1 MGSRIRNDVDRLFE
15 CFCEVAGPSKENTNP
30 WILQKFPEHYR
41 KDELL
46 DTVPNFA
53 YPCEFDRTMIQHYSF
68 VLTNAES
75 KWIFGFCRHDPK
87 SETALVVLSYLPWH
101 ESFYKLLNC
110 ISNLTNSNNSKDL
123 WSFLESV
130 YSSKLPIKGLDLKIN
145 SDSGEELFVCQ
156 SPIQFQLPS
165 IPENRNL
172 TEYYSAVDCQNMIII
187 FASMLFERRI
197 IFTSK
202 KLYRLSACV
211 QSANAV
217 LYPMNWQHI
226 FIPVLPQSL
235 IDYLLA
241 PMPYLIGL
249 PHTLFQNLQRNELG
263 EVVILDADN
272 NTIETP
278 FDDLENLPIDVVST
292 LRQQLRKKGTLLGDG
307 VSRAFLR
314 ALVKLI
320 GGYRDAL
327 KFHQGERITFNKE
340 AFIESR
346 SSNMQPFLKKMLELQ
361 IFQQFIEERLEMLN
375 AGLGFSDEFEME
387 VCNYH
392 EKSSNKLKHQYKD
405 WTFTVKR
412 EGTAL
417 YKTVKNAA
425 NPTVRNAVKT
435 VKERGKDFRSA
446 YKDIRSKFNVP
457 NKNPR
462 TKIGNQPNSAP
473 NSPSMQKRL
482 SWSHTT
488 ASASYRKETTNGL
501 QKLTTSQNLKD
512 ASISP
517 LPKIDLNLLE
527 DLEKVIFRTCD
538 PHDPENYSKLHD
550 WDEPFNPKFIRDN
563 LNNPPYGSVPNECP
577 METKDLIRL
586 DSTPSIDDFD
596 PLNSPTNSN
605 GLIPGVGLS
614 NPLYQYFV
622 PLNKNQLETKNNNDL
637 LNEYGL
643 NFDLLSCSDQPGPS
657 MSSSQSSVPPLPPKP
672 PNFKSN
678 WTKFE

>member
-1 MGSRIRNDVDRLFE
+1 MGSRIRNDVVRLFE
-15 CFCEVAGPSKENTNP
+15 CFCEVAGPSKENTVP

-46 DTVPNFA
+46 ETVPNFA

-68 VLTNAES
+68 VLTNAER
-75 KWIFGFCRHDPK
+75 I
-87 SETALVVLSYLPWH
+87 VLSYLPWH

-123 WSFLESV
+123 WPFLESV
-130 YSSKLPIKGLDLKIN
+130 YNSKLPIKGLDLKIN

-249 PHTLFQNLQRNELG
+249 PHSLFQSLQRNDLG
-263 EVVILDADN
+263 DVVILDADN
-272 NTIETP
+272 NTIELP
-278 FDDLENLPIDVVST
+278 FDDLENLPTDVVST
-292 LRQQLRKKGTLLGDG
+292 LRRQLI
-307 VSRAFLR
+307 
-314 ALVKLI
+314 KLI

-346 SSNMQPFLKKMLELQ
+346 SANMQPFLKKMLELQ

-392 EKSSNKLKHQYKD
+392 EKSSNRLKHQYKD
-405 WTFTVKR
+405 WTFTMKR

-417 YKTVKNAA
+417 FKTVKNAA

-435 VKERGKDFRSA
+435 VKERGKDFRLA

-462 TKIGNQPNSAP
+462 TKIGTHPNSAP
-473 NSPSMQKRL
+473 NSPSMQKRQ

-488 ASASYRKETTNGL
+488 ASASYRKETANGL
-501 QKLTTSQNLKD
+501 QKLTTSQNFKD
-512 ASISP
+512 SSISP
-517 LPKIDLNLLE
+517 LPQINLNLME
-527 DLEKVIFRTCD
+527 DLKEVIFRTCD
-538 PHDPENYSKLHD
+538 NDDPRKYTSS
-550 WDEPFNPKFIRDN
+550 WDDSVKSNFIINDD
-563 LNNPPYGSVPNECP
+563 LISSSFGSMPSESP

-586 DSTPSIDDFD
+586 DSTSSIDDFD

-605 GLIPGVGLS
+605 GLVPGVGLS

-622 PLNKNQLETKNNNDL
+622 PLNKTQLETKNNNDL

-643 NFDLLSCSDQPGPS
+643 NFDLLSCTDQPGPS
-657 MSSSQSSVPPLPPKP
+657 MSTSQPPVPPLPPKP

>member
-1 MGSRIRNDVDRLFE
+1 MLSTLPD
-15 CFCEVAGPSKENTNP
+15 
-30 WILQKFPEHYR
+30 
-41 KDELL
+41 
-46 DTVPNFA
+46 FA
-53 YPCEFDRTMIQHYSF
+53 YPCEFDKTVIQHYSF
-68 VLTNAES
+68 VLTNIDS
-75 KWIFGFCRHDPK
+75 KWTFGFCRHDPK

-101 ESFYKLLNC
+101 ESFYKFLNC
-110 ISNLTNSNNSKDL
+110 ISNLTNSNKSKDL
-123 WSFLESV
+123 WPFLESV
-130 YSSKLPIKGLDLKIN
+130 YNSKLPIKGCDLKIN
-145 SDSGEELFVCQ
+145 NDNGEELFVCQ

-172 TEYYSAVDCQNMIII
+172 TEYYNAVDSQNMIII

-211 QSANAV
+211 QSANAI

-249 PHTLFQNLQRNELG
+249 PYSLFQNLQRNDLG
-263 EVVILDADN
+263 EVVILDADK

-278 FDDLENLPIDVVST
+278 FNDLENLPTDVVSILKRL
-292 LRQQLRKKGTLLGDG
+292 LRNKGTVLGDG

-314 ALVKLI
+314 ALVLLI

-327 KFHQGERITFNKE
+327 KFHQGERITFNKD

-392 EKSSNKLKHQYKD
+392 EKSSNRLKQQYKE

-412 EGTAL
+412 EGTAFF
-417 YKTVKNAA
+417 KTVKNVT
-425 NPTVRNAVKT
+425 NPAVRNAVKT
-435 VKERGKDFRSA
+435 VKERGRDVRSA
-446 YKDIRSKFNVP
+446 YKDFRSKLHVQ

-462 TKIGNQPNSAP
+462 TKISTQPNSAP
-473 NSPSMQKRL
+473 SSPSVQRR
-482 SWSHTT
+482 SSRPYTTAFTT
-488 ASASYRKETTNGL
+488 ASASYRKETSNGI
-501 QKLTTSQNLKD
+501 QKLTNAQNLLKEV
-512 ASISP
+512 SCSP
-517 LPKIDLNLLE
+517 PPQLNMDLME
-527 DLEKVIFRTCD
+527 DLKDVLFRNFPRNNTPNSLLNFD
-538 PHDPENYSKLHD
+538 TASTDHD
-550 WDEPFNPKFIRDN
+550 WQDSVSSNFMTDDDIFNTSF
-563 LNNPPYGSVPNECP
+563 GSAPAECP

-586 DSTPSIDDFD
+586 DSTSSIDDFD
-596 PLNSPTNSN
+596 PLKSPVNNN
-605 GLIPGVGLS
+605 GLIPGVGLT
-614 NPLYQYFV
+614 NPLYHYFV
-622 PLNKNQLETKNNNDL
+622 PLNKTQSETKNNNDL

-643 NFDLLSCSDQPGPS
+643 NFDSLSLTEQPGPS
-657 MSSSQSSVPPLPPKP
+657 MSPNQPSGPPLPPKP
-672 PNFKSN
+672 ANFKSN

>member
-1 MGSRIRNDVDRLFE
+1 MGSRIRNDVVRLFE
-15 CFCEVAGPSKENTNP
+15 CFCEVAGPSKENTVP

-46 DTVPNFA
+46 GNVPNFA
-53 YPCEFDRTMIQHYSF
+53 YPCDFDRTIIQHYSF

-130 YSSKLPIKGLDLKIN
+130 YNSKLPIKGLDLKIN

-235 IDYLLA
+235 VDYLLA

-249 PHTLFQNLQRNELG
+249 PHSLFQSLQRNELG
-263 EVVILDADN
+263 DVVILDADN

-278 FDDLENLPIDVVST
+278 FDDLENLPADVVST
-292 LRQQLRKKGTLLGDG
+292 LRRQLRNKGTLLGDG

-346 SSNMQPFLKKMLELQ
+346 SANMQPFLKKMLELQ

-392 EKSSNKLKHQYKD
+392 DKSSNRLKHQYKD
-405 WTFTVKR
+405 WTFTMKR

-417 YKTVKNAA
+417 FKSVKNAA

-435 VKERGKDFRSA
+435 VKERGKDFRLA
-446 YKDIRSKFNVP
+446 YKDIRLKFNIP

-462 TKIGNQPNSAP
+462 TKISTHPNSAP

-488 ASASYRKETTNGL
+488 ASASYRKETANGL
-501 QKLTTSQNLKD
+501 QKLTTSQNFKD

-517 LPKIDLNLLE
+517 LPQINLNLME
-527 DLEKVIFRTCD
+527 DLQDVIFRTCD
-538 PHDPENYSKLHD
+538 NDDPQNYTSS
-550 WDEPFNPKFIRDN
+550 WDDSVKSNFIINDDLIN
-563 LNNPPYGSVPNECP
+563 SSFGSVPSECP

-586 DSTPSIDDFD
+586 DSTSSIEDFD

-605 GLIPGVGLS
+605 GLVPGVGLS

-622 PLNKNQLETKNNNDL
+622 PLNKTQLETKNNNDL

-657 MSSSQSSVPPLPPKP
+657 MLPSQPSVPPLPPKP